1 MARVKLS
8 TQSWILEPMQ
18 GPRTQRTFAEE
29 LPELLREREL
39 SLRTL
44 ARVVGV
50 GDDHLSRVLRG
61 ARSKR
66 VTGELAS
73 RVAVALG
80 LPEDYF
86 PETRLEFIVR
96 NLSRHPTLRDRVYD
110 ELRQVQA

>member
-1 MARVKLS
+1 MR
-8 TQSWILEPMQ
+8 

-29 LPELLREREL
+29 LPDLLRERDL

-44 ARVVGV
+44 ARMVGV

-73 RVAVALG
+73 RVAVALN
-80 LPEDYF
+80 LPDDYF
-86 PETRLEFIVR
+86 PETRLAYIVS
-96 NLSRHPTLRDRVYD
+96 NLADHPGLRDQIYD
-110 ELRQVQA
+110 QLRHT